1 MTQLYAYSIFEFLNC
16 MRGELMLGQ
25 GFADPWSREIE
36 EGATGMGTQVWGE
49 PIRASWP
56 TFSVEDHTSEE
67 FRQEAFCCQV
77 KELQILKRT
86 AVQDLSEA
94 RVDVHGQQ
102 GDSQGLIS

>member
-1 MTQLYAYSIFEFLNC
+1 MTQPYAYSIFEFLDC
-16 MRGELMLGQ
+16 MHGESMLGQ

-36 EGATGMGTQVWGE
+36 DGAAGMGTQVWGE
-49 PIRASWP
+49 PIRASWT

-94 RVDVHGQQ
+94 RVDVHDQQ
-102 GDSQGLIS
+102 RDSQGLIS